1 MSFSFDEIAQGAIE
15 NIVFSVL
22 WKGITRLFRFWSRW
36 IDWTSPAGI
45 LLIIIN
51 VGHFGL
57 WYFVYIRSMDFWQG
71 ILTAAAIMFTMFMMI
86 HINIMAQVEN
96 S

>member
-1 MSFSFDEIAQGAIE
+1 MSFSFDELAQGAIE
-15 NIVFSVL
+15 NIVISVL

-51 VGHFGL
+51 VLYFGS
-57 WYFVYIRSMDFWQG
+57 WYFVYNRPMDFWQG
-71 ILTAAAIMFTMFMMI
+71 ILTAAAITFPMFMII
-86 HINIMAQVEN
+86 HINIMARVEK